1 MNNIVVVGLGYV
13 GLPLAERADFVGFS
27 VYGVDSDRQV
37 INRLDATTTTFDSLS
52 TSIQTSD
59 DVDIFVVCVP
69 TPITDEKQPDLSY
82 INRALTSV
90 GKVLQ
95 KGQLVIVEST
105 VFPGYCENIGKSIL
119 EDSSGFTAGVD
130 FYFAHCPERVNP
142 GDSNWNVANIPR
154 VIGGVNKKSTKAAI
168 IFYSRITSGEL
179 HPVSNMAEA
188 EASKM
193 IENAF
198 RDINIAFV
206 NEMAQSFDGT
216 DVNIHRVLEASASK
230 PFGFM
235 PFMPGMGVGGHCI
248 PVDPYYLIAS
258 ADKRNFTH
266 SFLSLARNINDSM
279 INYVYKKI
287 VAQIKETGLTSP
299 RIGIFGLTYKPNV
312 SDIRESQS
320 IRLMTL
326 LKSKGLAVKSY
337 DPIVESDVKL
347 EDSLFEW
354 ANIVVVAVKHDLF
367 VDFERKI
374 NLARNVS
381 VVIDTAH
388 MINPDSLKRAS
399 YRGIG
404 L

>member
-1 MNNIVVVGLGYV
+1 MSDIVVVGLGYV
-13 GLPLAERADFVGFS
+13 GLPLAERANFVGYS
-27 VYGVDSDRQV
+27 VRGVDSDRQV
-37 INRLDATTTTFDSLS
+37 IDRLSATTTMFASLS
-52 TSIQTSD
+52 TNLHASS
-59 DVDIFVVCVP
+59 DVDVFVICVP
-69 TPITDEKQPDLSY
+69 TPITDDKQPDLKY
-82 INRALTSV
+82 IDCALTSV

-119 EDSSGFTAGVD
+119 ENLSGLTAGVD
-130 FYFAHCPERVNP
+130 FYLAHCPERVNP
-142 GDSNWNVANIPR
+142 GDSNWNITNIPR
-154 VIGGVNKKSTKAAI
+154 VIGGVNEKSTKAATA
-168 IFYSRITSGEL
+168 FYSRITLGKL
-179 HPVSNMAEA
+179 HPVLNMTEA

-206 NEMAQSFDGT
+206 NEMAQSFDEI
-216 DVNIHRVLEASASK
+216 DVNIYRVLEASASK

-235 PFMPGMGVGGHCI
+235 SFMPGMGVGGHCI

-266 SFLSLARNINDSM
+266 SFLSLARDINDSM
-279 INYVYKKI
+279 IDYVYKKI
-287 VAQIKETGLTSP
+287 ATQIKEIGLTNP

-320 IRLMTL
+320 VRLMKL

-337 DPIVESDVKL
+337 DPIVESDIEL
-347 EDSLFEW
+347 EDDLFEW
-354 ANIVVVAVKHDLF
+354 ANIVVVAVNHDLF

-388 MINPDSLKRAS
+388 MINPDRLKRAS